1 MTAHIHQAR
10 VFRLSSGRWSWSY
23 TLPESLVESPDS
35 FPTPYAALTVLY
47 SVLPRPYSLLC
58 EHDPHYVFLG
68 AAMSHIISVNLGRV
82 SS

>member
-10 VFRLSSGRWSWSY
+10 VFRLSSGCWSWSY

-35 FPTPYAALTVLY
+35 FSNPYLALASLY

-68 AAMSHIISVNLGRV
+68 AAISQVINFNLGRV